1 MGFCTKEQHKRF
13 LQNCP
18 EFEKHITDN
27 GIRLIKYWLE
37 VSNDQQKERFE
48 ARVEDPM
55 RQWKLSDM
63 DLPSRERWYDY
74 SRARDRMLE
83 ATDSK
88 HAPWHI
94 VRSDD
99 KKRARLNCITHLLSL
114 IPYKKLPRKKIKIP
128 TRSNKGRYDD
138 HTTMKKRG
146 FIPEVF

>member
-1 MGFCTKEQHKRF
+1 
-13 LQNCP
+13 
-18 EFEKHITDN
+18 
-27 GIRLIKYWLE
+27 
-37 VSNDQQKERFE
+37 
-48 ARVEDPM
+48 
-55 RQWKLSDM
+55 M

-114 IPYKKLPRKKIKIP
+114 IPYKKLPVHKVKIP

-138 HTTMKKRG
+138 HATLKERA
-146 FIPEVF
+146 FIPEVY